1 MRRMLLDT
9 PSLTYR
15 AFHAL
20 PQSITDDT
28 GRPVNAVRG
37 VLDMHARLVGDHTP
51 DETVHVFDHEWR
63 PQPRV
68 EACPSYKAER
78 PPEPE
83 AITGQ
88 FALLRQVLAALGVP
102 RAEAPGWE
110 ADDAIAAMAFAADP
124 ADDVLIV
131 SGDRDLLQLV
141 RDGGAPDPGAPGQR
155 DENGPAPDP
164 GGPAT
169 PSIRLLYTQRGVS
182 QLAVFDATA
191 VRNAYGVEPHR
202 YAEFAALRGDPSD
215 GLPGLKG
222 VGEKTARQL
231 IAHYGDVDT
240 LVAHTDEQT
249 PALAR
254 NLRANGDLLRA
265 TRWVIALT
273 GDVEVE
279 LMRADPDVERAA
291 DLARRHNLEGPVSR
305 LAAALGRPVPAS

>member
-20 PQSITDDT
+20 PQSITDDA

-37 VLDMHARLVGDHTP
+37 VLDMHARLLGDHAP
-51 DETVHVFDHEWR
+51 DDTVHVFDHDWR

-83 AITGQ
+83 AITRQ
-88 FALLRQVLAALGVP
+88 FALLREVLDALGVP
-102 RAEAPGWE
+102 HAEARGWE

-124 ADDVLIV
+124 GDDVLIV

-141 RDGGAPDPGAPGQR
+141 RDGAARDGGTRDGAARDAP
-155 DENGPAPDP
+155 E
-164 GGPAT
+164 PAT
-169 PSIRLLYTQRGVS
+169 ATIRLLYTQRGVS
-182 QLAVFDATA
+182 QLAVFDAEA
-191 VRNAYGVEPHR
+191 VRNAYGVEPER
-202 YAEFAALRGDPSD
+202 YAEFATLRGDPSD

-222 VGEKTARQL
+222 AGEKTARQL
-231 IAHYGDVDT
+231 IARYGDLDA
-240 LVAHTDEQT
+240 LIAHADEQT

-254 NLRANGDLLRA
+254 NLRGSADALRA
-265 TRWVIALT
+265 TRWVIALN
-273 GDVEVE
+273 GDVDVT
-279 LMRADPDVERAA
+279 LVRADPDPDRVAELA
-291 DLARRHNLEGPVSR
+291 DAHNLDGPIGR
-305 LAAALGRPVPAS
+305 LAAALGQPVPTS

>member
-1 MRRMLLDT
+1 MRRLLLDT

-20 PQSITDDT
+20 PQSITDDA

-37 VLDMHARLVGDHTP
+37 VLDMHARLIGDHAP
-51 DETVHVFDHEWR
+51 DETVHVFDHDWR

-68 EACPSYKAER
+68 AACPSYKAER

-83 AITGQ
+83 AITQQ
-88 FALLRQVLAALGVP
+88 FALLRTVLDALGVP

-124 ADDVLIV
+124 GDDVLVV

-141 RDGGAPDPGAPGQR
+141 RDGGASDAREPDEPGADGHA
-155 DENGPAPDP
+155 PA
-164 GGPAT
+164 GAAT
-169 PSIRLLYTQRGVS
+169 ASIRLLYTQRGVS
-182 QLAVFDATA
+182 QLAVFDAAA

-202 YAEFAALRGDPSD
+202 YAEFATLRGDPSD

-222 VGEKTARQL
+222 AGEKTARQL
-231 IAHYGDVDT
+231 VARYGDLET
-240 LVAHTDEQT
+240 LIARADEQT

-254 NLRANGDLLRA
+254 NLRASVDVLRA
-265 TRWVIALT
+265 TRWTITLT
-273 GDVEVE
+273 GDVEVD
-279 LMRADPDVERAA
+279 LVRAEPDLERAA
-291 DLARRHNLEGPVSR
+291 ELAARHNLEGPIGR
-305 LAAALGRPVPAS
+305 LAAALGRPVAAA

>member
-20 PQSITDDT
+20 PQSITDDA

-37 VLDMHARLVGDHTP
+37 VLDMHARLLGDHGP
-51 DETVHVFDHEWR
+51 DETVHVFDHDWR

-68 EACPSYKAER
+68 AACPSYKAER

-88 FALLRQVLAALGVP
+88 FALLREVLDALGAP
-102 RAEAPGWE
+102 RAEARGWE

-124 ADDVLIV
+124 DDDVLIV

-141 RDGGAPDPGAPGQR
+141 RDGGERDVSDPSEGGGGAAGR
-155 DENGPAPDP
+155 VER
-164 GGPAT
+164 AT
-169 PSIRLLYTQRGVS
+169 ATIRLLYTQRGVS
-182 QLAVFDATA
+182 QLAVFDAEA
-191 VRNAYGVEPHR
+191 VRNAYGVEPRR
-202 YAEFAALRGDPSD
+202 YAEFATLRGDPSD

-222 VGEKTARQL
+222 AGEKTARQL
-231 IAHYGDVDT
+231 VARYGDLDALIAH
-240 LVAHTDEQT
+240 ADEQT

-254 NLRANGDLLRA
+254 NLRGSADTLRA
-265 TRWVIALT
+265 TRWVIALN
-273 GDVEVE
+273 GDVDVA
-279 LMRADPDVERAA
+279 LVRAEPDPDRVAELAA
-291 DLARRHNLEGPVSR
+291 GHNLEGPIGR
-305 LAAALGRPVPAS
+305 LAAALGRPVPTS

>member
-37 VLDMHARLVGDHTP
+37 VLDMHARLLGDHAP
-51 DETVHVFDHEWR
+51 DETVHVFDHDWR

-68 EACPSYKAER
+68 QACPSYKAER

-88 FALLRQVLAALGVP
+88 FALLREVLDALGLP
-102 RAEAPGWE
+102 RAEARGWE
-110 ADDAIAAMAFAADP
+110 ADDAIAAMAFAADRD
-124 ADDVLIV
+124 DDVLIV

-141 RDGGAPDPGAPGQR
+141 RDGGERDASEPAEGGAGR
-155 DENGPAPDP
+155 GEH
-164 GGPAT
+164 AT
-169 PSIRLLYTQRGVS
+169 ATIRLLYTQRGVS
-182 QLAVFDATA
+182 QLAVFDAEA
-191 VRNAYGVEPHR
+191 VRNAYGVEPQR
-202 YAEFAALRGDPSD
+202 YAEFATLRGDPSD

-222 VGEKTARQL
+222 AGEKTARQL
-231 IAHYGDVDT
+231 VARYGDLDTLIAH
-240 LVAHTDEQT
+240 ADEQT

-254 NLRANGDLLRA
+254 NLRGSADTLRA
-265 TRWVIALT
+265 TRWAIALH
-273 GDVEVE
+273 GEVDVALV
-279 LMRADPDVERAA
+279 RAEPDPDRVAELAA
-291 DLARRHNLEGPVSR
+291 THNLEGPISR
-305 LAAALGRPVPAS
+305 LAAALGRPVPTS

>member
-20 PQSITDDT
+20 PQTITDSA

-37 VLDMHARLVGDHTP
+37 VLDMHARLVGDHAP
-51 DETVHVFDHEWR
+51 DETVHVFDHDWR

-68 EACPSYKAER
+68 DACPSYKAER

-83 AITGQ
+83 AITEQ
-88 FALLRQVLAALGVP
+88 FALLRAVLDALGVP
-102 RAEAPGWE
+102 RVEAPGWE
-110 ADDAIAAMAFAADP
+110 ADDAIAAMAFAAEPD
-124 ADDVLIV
+124 DDVLIV

-141 RDGGAPDPGAPGQR
+141 RDGGERSGREPGH
-155 DENGPAPDP
+155 DETAGHREES
-164 GGPAT
+164 AT
-169 PSIRLLYTQRGVS
+169 ATIRLLYTQRGVS
-182 QLAVFDATA
+182 QLAVFDAAA
-191 VRNAYGVEPHR
+191 VRNAYGVEPSR

-222 VGEKTARQL
+222 AGEKTARQL
-231 IAHYGDVDT
+231 VIRYPDLDTLIAH
-240 LVAHTDEQT
+240 ADEQT

-254 NLRANGDLLRA
+254 NLKASSEALRA
-265 TRWVIALT
+265 TRWVITLT

-279 LMRADPDVERAA
+279 LVRSEPDLDRAGELAA
-291 DLARRHNLEGPVSR
+291 QHNLDGPVGR
-305 LAAALGRPVPAS
+305 LASALGLPVPAS

>member
-1 MRRMLLDT
+1 MRRLLLDT

-20 PQSITDDT
+20 PQSITDDD

-37 VLDMHARLVGDHTP
+37 VLDMHARLVGDHAP
-51 DETVHVFDHEWR
+51 DETVHVFDHDWR

-68 EACPSYKAER
+68 VACPSYKAER

-83 AITGQ
+83 AITQQ
-88 FALLRQVLAALGVP
+88 FALLRTVLDALGVP

-124 ADDVLIV
+124 GDDVLVV

-141 RDGGAPDPGAPGQR
+141 RDGGASDARELDEPVADGHVPAGA
-155 DENGPAPDP
+155 
-164 GGPAT
+164 AT
-169 PSIRLLYTQRGVS
+169 ASIRLLYTQRGVS
-182 QLAVFDATA
+182 QLAVFDAAA

-202 YAEFAALRGDPSD
+202 YAEFATLRGDPSD

-222 VGEKTARQL
+222 AGEKTARQL
-231 IAHYGDVDT
+231 IARYGDLDT
-240 LVAHTDEQT
+240 LIARADEQT

-254 NLRANGDLLRA
+254 NLRASVDVLRA
-265 TRWVIALT
+265 TRWTITLT
-273 GDVEVE
+273 GDVAVD
-279 LMRADPDVERAA
+279 LVRAEPDLERAA
-291 DLARRHNLEGPVSR
+291 ELGAQHNLEGPIGR
-305 LAAALGRPVPAS
+305 LAAALGRPVPAA